1 MGLCIIMWA
10 HNSGPPLVKPRGVGA
25 PRVEPAVKAQ
35 GGLVDEEAG
44 GFLGDL
50 LKAASDW
57 IKLVSVV

>member
-1 MGLCIIMWA
+1 MWA
-10 HNSGPPLVKPRGVGA
+10 HNGMPALVKPGVVGER
-25 PRVEPAVKAQ
+25 PEPAVNAQ
-35 GGLVDEEAG
+35 GGLVDKGAG

>member
-10 HNSGPPLVKPRGVGA
+10 HNGVPPLVKLGVVGA
-25 PRVEPAVKAQ
+25 WAEPAVNAQ

-57 IKLVSVV
+57 IKLGSVV

>member
-10 HNSGPPLVKPRGVGA
+10 HNGVPPLVKPGVVGA
-25 PRVEPAVKAQ
+25 RAEPAVNAQ

-44 GFLGDL
+44 GFLDVL

-57 IKLVSVV
+57 VKLVSVV

>member
-1 MGLCIIMWA
+1 MWA
-10 HNSGPPLVKPRGVGA
+10 HNGVPLLVKPEVVGA
-25 PRVEPAVKAQ
+25 WAEPAVNAQ

-50 LKAASDW
+50 LKATLDW

>member
-10 HNSGPPLVKPRGVGA
+10 HNGVPLLVKPGGVGA
-25 PRVEPAVKAQ
+25 RAEPAVNAQ
-35 GGLVDEEAG
+35 GGLVDDGAG

-50 LKAASDW
+50 LKATSDW